1 MFIYMRQHILE
12 LYRELGLSSVSN
24 TIGISNYLML
34 PLIDAEA
41 AFRDAGL
48 VNVARITNGGRRG

>member
-41 AFRDAGL
+41 AFEESKKEENELPLPNEG
-48 VNVARITNGGRRG
+48 I